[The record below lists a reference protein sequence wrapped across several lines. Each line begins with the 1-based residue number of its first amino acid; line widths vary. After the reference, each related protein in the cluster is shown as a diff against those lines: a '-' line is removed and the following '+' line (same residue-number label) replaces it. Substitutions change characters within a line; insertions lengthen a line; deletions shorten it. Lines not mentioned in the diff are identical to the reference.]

1 MADLGRQAR
10 PPACQADLLQAQLGV
25 AAFLAKAGGRKA
37 TQSSVHALRCVGEQL
52 KHLAVPD
59 DSSYPPSSLDGSHP
73 LAVATAALAEPWLRY
88 HVRHVYALYTIED
101 FLLKPV
107 VKKAIVLS
115 LYIRHVK
122 FLKYVLA
129 Y

>member
-73 LAVATAALAEPWLRY
+73 LAVATAALA
-88 HVRHVYALYTIED
+88 D
-101 FLLKPV
+101 
-107 VKKAIVLS
+107 VKT
-115 LYIRHVK
+115 
-122 FLKYVLA
+122 
-129 Y
+129 